1 MEVSTIPNVRCYEN
15 VFSGSRIVTCRQTDG
30 QTDVMSLKDA
40 FLQLLVTDK
49 LKKRT
54 DLSVNPFKII
64 DIVDEKEMV
73 E

>member
-1 MEVSTIPNVRCYEN
+1 
-15 VFSGSRIVTCRQTDG
+15 
-30 QTDVMSLKDA
+30 MSLKDA